1 MTIINIAT
9 DVLKVHPRNT
19 EFFDDISGEEYERF
33 KDSIQRKGILS
44 PLIVTTDMTVISGHQ
59 RLKASRELGLET
71 VPVTIREDIK
81 TEEEKLEVLLIA
93 NFGRE
98 KNDEAK
104 KRKIAVTYV
113 ELKGIKNGQHK
124 VVDNRLPLK
133 DIAKQ
138 LGTSETTLKELLL
151 IERKLTPELKEILD
165 TGGINKT
172 TASKILVKLSQEEQN
187 ALLDDLGKDR
197 LKEMTQ
203 KQMQEYVNKMRE
215 KEELY
220 QAKVQELNR
229 LNVQLEAQQI
239 KLDELQCKLQN
250 RPVVEKTPDDY
261 VNIKKHL
268 NDYKIDYEK
277 LRSEFESKS
286 KEVNELKRQIQSIKD
301 SDGQVNNDRRLKNGA
316 LLFAAGI
323 DRFVQDNGGLYWVSD
338 YINDLP
344 DAERKLYVQSIER
357 LEAWVI
363 GIKNNLNDKLLNN

>member
-71 VPVTIREDIK
+71 VPVTIRDDIK

-98 KNDEAK
+98 KNDDVK
-104 KRKIAVTYV
+104 RRKIAATYV
-113 ELKGIKNGQHK
+113 ELKGRKLG
-124 VVDNRLPLK
+124 DNQWVSHNDKPLTQ
-133 DIAKQ
+133 DQIANE
-138 LGTSETTLKELLL
+138 LGISKAELNRMLE

-165 TGGINKT
+165 AGSINKT
-172 TASKILVKLSQEEQN
+172 TASKILVKLSEEEQN

-203 KQMQEYVNKMRE
+203 KQVQEYVNQMKE

-220 QAKVQELNR
+220 QRKTQELNR
-229 LNVQLEAQQI
+229 LNGELEGLQRR
-239 KLDELQCKLQN
+239 LDE
-250 RPVVEKTPDDY
+250 RPVIEKIPDDY
-261 VNIKKHL
+261 SNIKKHL

-277 LRSEFESKS
+277 LRSDFEAKA
-286 KEVNELKRQIQSIKD
+286 KEVNELKKQIQTIKD
-301 SDGQVNNDRRLKNGA
+301 SDGQVDNDRRLKNSA

-323 DRFVQDNGGLYWVSD
+323 DRFIQDNGGLYWVSD

-344 DAERKLYVQSIER
+344 DAERRLYFQAIER
-357 LEAWVI
+357 LEAWVM